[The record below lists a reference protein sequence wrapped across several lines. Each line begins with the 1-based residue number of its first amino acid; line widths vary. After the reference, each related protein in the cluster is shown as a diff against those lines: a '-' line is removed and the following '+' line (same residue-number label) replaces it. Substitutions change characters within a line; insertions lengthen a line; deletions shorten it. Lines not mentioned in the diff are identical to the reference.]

1 MFSRLM
7 NFLAISGFFWVFGL
21 GGLICPV
28 CNDFLSR
35 IVEWRHDELVVD
47 IFCEM
52 CGEYNMVISIPLGE
66 DEFPFLGE
74 GEELKRIAKI
84 KVVEY
89 GSLEE

>member
-1 MFSRLM
+1 
-7 NFLAISGFFWVFGL
+7 
-21 GGLICPV
+21 
-28 CNDFLSR
+28 
-35 IVEWRHDELVVD
+35 
-47 IFCEM
+47 
-52 CGEYNMVISIPLGE
+52 MVISIPLGE